1 MSLAKKHIL
10 VVEDDEPIARLIDI
24 HLQRAGYQT
33 TLCHD
38 GLDAQNLL
46 TEQDYDV
53 VILDRMLPGK
63 RGLDILRW
71 LRSFEKTATLSVLM
85 VTALTMS
92 EERVRGLNEGADDY
106 LGKPFEP
113 DELIAR
119 VAALLRRSKSVATE
133 TFDTS
138 IIQLDYES
146 MEVRIDGQPLRLRRL
161 EFQLLRV
168 LMEKPGRVFSR
179 DTLLDMVWGR
189 DSFVEERTVDA
200 TIKRLRKDLA
210 AFGQGECVQTIRG
223 MGYRFQ
229 IQ

>member
-1 MSLAKKHIL
+1 MNRAKKHIL
-10 VVEDDEPIARLIDI
+10 IVEDDESIARLIDI
-24 HLQRAGYQT
+24 HLQRVGYQT
-33 TLCHD
+33 TMCDD
-38 GLDAQNLL
+38 GLDAQDLL
-46 TEQDYDV
+46 QEKDFDV
-53 VILDRMLPGK
+53 VVLDRMLPGK
-63 RGLDILRW
+63 RGLDLLRW
-71 LRSFEKTATLSVLM
+71 LRGVEKTATLPVLM
-85 VTALTMS
+85 VTALTMT

-113 DELIAR
+113 EELVAR

-138 IIQLDYES
+138 TIQLDDES
-146 MEVRIDGQPLRLRRL
+146 LEVKIDGQPLRLRRL
-161 EFQLLRV
+161 EFKLLQV
-168 LMEKPGRVFSR
+168 LMEKPGRVFAR

-210 AFGQGECVQTIRG
+210 AFGQGECIQTIRG

-229 IQ
+229 VQ